1 MGQKVSLCQNWSE
14 LRNSRIATSEESV
27 PILTGVNISTRS
39 WTTWNPLNIFTC
51 PPTYGHAV
59 VILNRPIRLK
69 RSILRNAWKKA
80 RATVTVDGGTDQWIM
95 YLGSRGESVMNGQNK
110 EFLPDLITGDMDSI
124 SPATLHKL
132 QRLGVHVINTPD
144 QDATDYTKA
153 LLQLGVYTTANKINL
168 DGIYVFTET
177 SGRLDHIIANINTLF
192 QSKKLVGDTQ
202 VIQVSSDSL
211 TWLLQPGTHK
221 ISIPEPL
228 LQRNSWCALMPI
240 GSRVTSI
247 STAGLKWNLD
257 CATLEFGNI
266 VSTSNTYSGFPE
278 VTVTT
283 DTAVLWSMDI
293 EPLTENICPES
304 ALPS

>member
-1 MGQKVSLCQNWSE
+1 MNTQSKAAIGNGGES
-14 LRNSRIATSEESV
+14 SEEFE
-27 PILTGVNISTRS
+27 PILTEVDISTRS

-59 VILNRPIRLK
+59 VILNRPIHLRS
-69 RSILRNAWKKA
+69 SILLNVWKKA
-80 RATVTVDGGTDQWIM
+80 RARVTVDGGTDRWIT
-95 YLGSRGESVMNGQNK
+95 YLGSCGEAVMNGQNK

-124 SPATLHKL
+124 SPDVLDKL
-132 QRLGVHVINTPD
+132 RRLGVNVINTPD

-153 LLQLGVYTTANKINL
+153 LLQLGIYTTANKINL

-177 SGRLDHIIANINTLF
+177 TGRLDHIIANINTLF
-192 QSKKLVGDTQ
+192 KSEKLVGDAQ

-211 TWLLQPGTHK
+211 TWLLHPGTHR

-228 LQRNSWCALMPI
+228 LQCNSWCALMPI

-247 STAGLKWNLD
+247 TTTGLKWNLD
-257 CATLEFGNI
+257 CGTLEFGNI

-293 EPLTENICPES
+293 EPLTENICSES
-304 ALPS
+304 APPS